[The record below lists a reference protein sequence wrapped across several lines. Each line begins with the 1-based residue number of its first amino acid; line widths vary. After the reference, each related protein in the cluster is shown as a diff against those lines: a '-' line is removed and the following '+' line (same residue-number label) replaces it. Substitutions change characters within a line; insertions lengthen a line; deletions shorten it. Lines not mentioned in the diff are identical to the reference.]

1 MEEFIMNAKIKKLT
15 TLLLCCALLLSIT
28 ACGKKR
34 TAKEVLTDSLKQSSK
49 LKDADFTGN
58 ASYSIAT
65 GKEGTQ
71 SNISF
76 KMNFDTKLQTVDKN
90 KLKMSMS
97 STVNMLGQSIDM
109 KMYYNDG
116 YYYMNTAGTKQ
127 KMKMDIESLQKQL
140 QSTTGQTSLP
150 VKYYKDLKLSE
161 KDENNV
167 ISYSINGDGL
177 SKYVKDITSSMSA
190 ITGGSNSIK
199 ITSMSGTKTL
209 NDKDLPIKESIKMV
223 IESDDNEVGKITL
236 KMDLIY
242 HNPGKSVSVTLPKDL
257 NTYKEVSSQN

>member
-1 MEEFIMNAKIKKLT
+1 MKVKIKKIT
-15 TLLLCCALLLSIT
+15 TLLLCCALLFSIT
-28 ACGKKR
+28 ACGKQR
-34 TAKEVLTDSLKQSSK
+34 TAKEVMQDSLRQISK
-49 LKDADFTGN
+49 SKDADFTGN
-58 ASYSIAT
+58 ASYSIET

-76 KMNFDTKLQTVDKN
+76 KMNFDTKLQIVDKN
-90 KLKMSMS
+90 KLKMAMT

-116 YYYMNTAGTKQ
+116 YYYMDTAGTKQ

-150 VKYYKDLKLSE
+150 IKYYKDLKLSE
-161 KDENNV
+161 KDGSNV
-167 ISYSINGDGL
+167 ISYSINSDGL
-177 SKYVKDITSSMSA
+177 SKYVKDITSSMST
-190 ITGGSNSIK
+190 ITGGNSNIK

-223 IESDDNEVGKITL
+223 IESNDNEVGKITL
-236 KMDLIY
+236 KMDLVY
-242 HNPGKSVSVTLPKDL
+242 HNPGKSVSVTLPTDL
-257 NTYKEVSSQN
+257 NTYTEVSSEN